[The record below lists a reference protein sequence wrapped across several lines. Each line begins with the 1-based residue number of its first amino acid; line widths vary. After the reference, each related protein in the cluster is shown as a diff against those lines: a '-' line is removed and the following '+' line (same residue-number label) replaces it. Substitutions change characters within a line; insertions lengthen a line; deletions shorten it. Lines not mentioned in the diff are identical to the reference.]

1 MGSKIEGWKKW
12 LMGCPLLFG
21 IVLLIF
27 GPLVLFSSL
36 NPLAATNG
44 LVGGSAYLTLRI
56 NSSNEYP
63 LFVNSHISSIQTPT
77 PLQFE
82 DREIEAIIDN
92 YNIEK

>member
-1 MGSKIEGWKKW
+1 MGSKIEWWKKW
-12 LMGCPLLFG
+12 LMGCPLLLV

-36 NPLAATNG
+36 NPLAAQNK

-63 LFVNSHISSIQTPT
+63 LFINSHISSIQPPT
-77 PLQFE
+77 EEQF
-82 DREIEAIIDN
+82 RNPEIE
-92 YNIEK
+92 